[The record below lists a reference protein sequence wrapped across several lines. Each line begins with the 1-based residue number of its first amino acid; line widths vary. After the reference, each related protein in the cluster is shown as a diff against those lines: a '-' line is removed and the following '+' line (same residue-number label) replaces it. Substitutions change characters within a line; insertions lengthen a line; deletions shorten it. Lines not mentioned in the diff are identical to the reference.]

1 MIVLPKKAQYN
12 HREIIY
18 MGSTQQATKEGAATE
33 QRLGKPVLKTIDA
46 IAQSLALGPV
56 FSAVFIAALIAGT
69 AGGAA
74 PLATLIG
81 AIGALALGWVI
92 IQFARRYTGAGA
104 IYDYLRRQSPA
115 LGLFSA
121 IVYFLGTVFE
131 GGAGIYLI
139 LGIFGSSTLQSD
151 LGLNVPWW
159 AFALGAGVLVFLLNH
174 FGVRITTRAQI
185 TLTTL
190 SVLPLIL
197 LSFVIIGKGG
207 DAGNTLQAFNPTN
220 IPLSGLFGGLLFAV
234 TLFTGFEASASL
246 GEETANPR
254 RSIPIAVAGTILLSG
269 VFYLLVIYASDIGFG
284 LSHSQAWATDPSPLS
299 TLATRYVGKW
309 LSVLID
315 FALLFD
321 MLAVASAFTATSAR
335 GWFSLARH
343 DLLPSFFARTSRF
356 NTPFGGNI
364 LVFCTMLIMVGVAFF
379 MKFDPGV
386 AFGVAAGVGAILIE
400 IIYIVLALSSIRFL
414 IEARKWWG
422 WLILVVAI
430 ATPVL
435 AMYGTVVPFPAWPLS
450 LEVYVALAGLVLAG
464 IWTLVVLLVYPQR
477 LKAASEPHAWE

>member
-1 MIVLPKKAQYN
+1 
-12 HREIIY
+12 
-18 MGSTQQATKEGAATE
+18 MGSTQQAEKESAAPG

-69 AGGAA
+69 AGSAA

-104 IYDYLRRQSPA
+104 IYDYLRRQVPA

-121 IVYFLGTVFE
+121 IAYFLGTVFE

-139 LGIFGSSTLQSD
+139 LGLFGSATLQSD
-151 LGLNVPWW
+151 LGLNIPWW
-159 AFALGAGVLVFLLNH
+159 SVSLVAGVLVFLLNH

-185 TLTTL
+185 IMTGLSALPLLLL
-190 SVLPLIL
+190 SV
-197 LSFVIIGKGG
+197 VIIGKGG

-220 IPLSGLFGGLLFAV
+220 VPLSGLFGGLLFSV

-254 RSIPIAVAGTILLSG
+254 RSIPIAVVGTIVLSG
-269 VFYLLVIYASDIGFG
+269 LFYLLVVYASDIGFG
-284 LSHSQAWATDPSPLS
+284 LANSQSWATDPSPLS

-309 LSVLID
+309 LSILID

-356 NTPFGGNI
+356 NTPLGGNL
-364 LVFCTMLIMVGVAFF
+364 LVFCTMLIMVGVTAL
-379 MKFDPGV
+379 MNFDPGV

-422 WLILVVAI
+422 WIILAI
-430 ATPVL
+430 AILTPLL

-450 LEVYVALAGLVLAG
+450 LEVYLAGAGLLLAI
-464 IWTLVVLLVYPQR
+464 IWTLLILLVFPQR
-477 LKAASEPHAWE
+477 LKAASAPHAWEE

>member
-1 MIVLPKKAQYN
+1 
-12 HREIIY
+12 
-18 MGSTQQATKEGAATE
+18 MGTTQQAAGERIAQGG
-33 QRLGKPVLKTIDA
+33 RLGKPVLKTIDA

-56 FSAVFIAALIAGT
+56 FSAVFIAALIAN
-69 AGGAA
+69 ASGGVA

-81 AIGALALGWVI
+81 ALGVLALGWII
-92 IQFARRYTGAGA
+92 IQFARRYIGAGA
-104 IYDYLRRQSPA
+104 IYEYLRRQSPA

-121 IVYFLGTVFE
+121 LVYFLGTVFE

-139 LGIFGSSTLQSD
+139 MGVFGSATLQSD
-151 LGLNVPWW
+151 LNLNVPWW

-174 FGVRITTRAQI
+174 FGVRLTTRAQI

-190 SVLPLIL
+190 SVLPLIF
-197 LSFVIIGKGG
+197 LSLVIIAKGG
-207 DAGNTLQAFNPTN
+207 NSGNTFQAFNPAN
-220 IPLSGLFGGLLFAV
+220 VPLSGLFGGLLFSV

-269 VFYLLVIYASDIGFG
+269 IFYLLVIYASDIGFG
-284 LSHSQAWATDPSPLS
+284 LTHSQAWASDPSPLS

-335 GWFSLARH
+335 GWFALARH
-343 DLLPSFFARTSRF
+343 ELLPAFFARKSRF
-356 NTPFGGNI
+356 DTPLGGNI
-364 LVFCTMLIMVGVAFF
+364 LVLITMILMIAVTLLLRV
-379 MKFDPGV
+379 DPGV
-386 AFGVAAGVGAILIE
+386 AFGVTAGVGAILIE
-400 IIYIVLALSSIRFL
+400 IIYIVLSLSAIRF
-414 IEARKWWG
+414 IVETRKWWG
-422 WLILVVAI
+422 WPILLVAVL
-430 ATPVL
+430 TPLL

-450 LEVYVALAGLVLAG
+450 LEVYLSIAGLLLAIG
-464 IWTLVVLLVYPQR
+464 WTLTMLLARPQP
-477 LKAASEPHAWE
+477 LKAAAEPHAWE